1 MKRRFEQQLTKHV
14 VLAEGDR
21 VPILCN
27 GDSYQIGIP
36 CVNSQRIEIVKCEPA
51 CAVDINNTNVEI
63 DFVPMWDLARR
74 ITHREEEEERSE
86 EESET
91 SNFKGVGHSLAG
103 ANESAKTAREKRL
116 EYLGRK

>member
-1 MKRRFEQQLTKHV
+1 M
-14 VLAEGDR
+14 
-21 VPILCN
+21 
-27 GDSYQIGIP
+27 
-36 CVNSQRIEIVKCEPA
+36 KCEPA

-63 DFVPMWDLARR
+63 DFVPMWDSARR
-74 ITHREEEEERSE
+74 ITHREEEEEPEEKSE

-103 ANESAKTAREKRL
+103 ANENAKTAREKRL